1 MKLFKKLA
9 TYFSMVTLVLS
20 GTSFKSIASEGDED
34 DEEIKSSDTKK
45 PMTRRDFILIFKP
58 QIT

>member
-1 MKLFKKLA
+1 MLSLIGPLYAFFLIAKFVGK
-9 TYFSMVTLVLS
+9 STLESL
-20 GTSFKSIASEGDED
+20 GDDED
-34 DEEIKSSDTKK
+34 EEEIKSSDTKK